1 MGSLE
6 DFEKVYFEKNYIHMA
21 IAVLGH
27 FDPKWLFLPKL
38 TLGPKAPPRGKQLT
52 IYFSICTQ
60 NARQIYAT
68 VPGTIYFTR
77 QNTWNRVA

>member
-6 DFEKVYFEKNYIHMA
+6 DFEKVDFEKNYIYMA

-60 NARQIYAT
+60 KCKANLCYSSRNHLFHRAEYME
-68 VPGTIYFTR
+68 
-77 QNTWNRVA
+77 